1 MFHQVITGVRK
12 LNKNKKDMKPL
23 NEFLNEGKY
32 QKVWQTEKYINADG
46 IELVGDKHASPADQ
60 VYQINK
66 NKKQVGSFSFD
77 RETDGYWL
85 SAPSLG
91 FEQESF
97 DTIDDII
104 KFVKKNL

>member
-1 MFHQVITGVRK
+1 
-12 LNKNKKDMKPL
+12 MKQL

-32 QKVWQTEKYINADG
+32 QKVWQTEKYLNADG
-46 IELVGDKHASPADQ
+46 IELVGDKHSSPSDQ

-77 RETDGYWL
+77 RDADGYWL

-97 DTIDDII
+97 DTIDDLI
-104 KFVKKNL
+104 KFAKKNL

>member
-1 MFHQVITGVRK
+1 
-12 LNKNKKDMKPL
+12 MKPL

-32 QKVWQTEKYINADG
+32 QKVWQTQKYVKADG

-85 SAPSLG
+85 PLAVLIIEIDG
-91 FEQESF
+91 FNRLNSF
-97 DTIDDII
+97 LLII
-104 KFVKKNL
+104 SFVSGNSGT